1 MPLCSFQ
8 YKTSFKTVIYNSTCR
23 AHLCILSLQIMHL
36 SRTSLIPLVSIL
48 ISSTCFCN
56 GEINNLPPVNAPSE
70 AQRKE
75 YGLKS
80 SFFKKSLLVQNI
92 LIATSHKVSD
102 LAINESAYLFNQMML
117 DINPEVAKRIRSRN
131 VLCILVGKDELT
143 SQIPQFVTDKTGE
156 DLDFYNWR
164 QRGFLRYIEGRPVV
178 LFAEEDVLEFKGG
191 MQNES
196 ILIHEFGHVIQGAGF
211 NKSQQEEL
219 NAAFAKSR
227 ARNIWNDGRAAQRF
241 RRVRS
246 NEPTSLL
253 IALKKSFPDQSEAL
267 LTKCLEAG
275 DILVN
280 GKVAN
285 SAVKVTSKDDVLI
298 VFGGSKKCYASRNH
312 AEYWAEGVQ
321 CWYNT
326 NRTMDH
332 DHNHIHTR
340 AGLIGYDPGLAKLC
354 EQVLG
359 NNSWR
364 FISPRERSGKG
375 HLKEFDIS
383 NLPEVVDLPHI
394 KEAALDYYDEYWS
407 SFWVRL
413 QKKHFP
419 N

>member
-1 MPLCSFQ
+1 
-8 YKTSFKTVIYNSTCR
+8 
-23 AHLCILSLQIMHL
+23 MHL

-211 NKSQQEEL
+211 NK
-219 NAAFAKSR
+219 
-227 ARNIWNDGRAAQRF
+227 
-241 RRVRS
+241 
-246 NEPTSLL
+246 
-253 IALKKSFPDQSEAL
+253 
-267 LTKCLEAG
+267 
-275 DILVN
+275 
-280 GKVAN
+280 
-285 SAVKVTSKDDVLI
+285 
-298 VFGGSKKCYASRNH
+298 
-312 AEYWAEGVQ
+312 
-321 CWYNT
+321 
-326 NRTMDH
+326 
-332 DHNHIHTR
+332 
-340 AGLIGYDPGLAKLC
+340 
-354 EQVLG
+354 
-359 NNSWR
+359 
-364 FISPRERSGKG
+364 
-375 HLKEFDIS
+375 
-383 NLPEVVDLPHI
+383 
-394 KEAALDYYDEYWS
+394 
-407 SFWVRL
+407 
-413 QKKHFP
+413 
-419 N
+419 